1 MRFVLVPFEI
11 PEQCELSQ
19 ALRWVQHRD
28 YLVDGFHAWSIDIA
42 IYEDPIRED
51 EHEVWQT
58 SRERLA
64 AHLITGQ
71 LKASGRF
78 IDKARVDECCPLG
91 QYPEAEIPRRDWSLD
106 RIDWAASRLRT
117 SAGEWADVTVPT
129 ETLLVAFPDAGCPVD
144 QIVKRRGKLFFFD
157 QEDTDRAMPAKRRG
171 RRAIYDWDLF
181 HAELAKR
188 ILERGGLPA
197 IQAEL
202 EEEMKE
208 WCYDQWGKEPTD
220 SAIREKVARYYAVT
234 GSASR
239 SRSKKAV

>member
-19 ALRWVQHRD
+19 ALRWVQRRD
-28 YLVDGFHAWSIDIA
+28 HLVDRFFAWSIDIA
-42 IYEDPIRED
+42 IYEEPIGED

-71 LKASGRF
+71 WKGRGRF
-78 IDKARVDECCPLG
+78 IEQARVDDCRPLG
-91 QYPEAEIPRRDWSLD
+91 EYPETVIPRRDWSLD

-117 SAGEWADVTVPT
+117 HAGEWADITVPT
-129 ETLLVAFPDAGCPVD
+129 ETLLVAFPHVSCPVD
-144 QIVKRRGKLFFFD
+144 QIVKRRGKLFFLD
-157 QEDTDRAMPAKRRG
+157 QEDGVMPAKRRG

-181 HAELAKR
+181 HAEVAKR
-188 ILERGGLPA
+188 ILARGDLPA
-197 IQAEL
+197 TQAAL
-202 EEEMKE
+202 EVEMKE
-208 WCYDQWGKEPTD
+208 WCFDQWGKEPTD
-220 SAIREKVARYYAVT
+220 SAIREKVARYYAVM

-239 SRSKKAV
+239 SRSKTAV